1 MALLLNILHHH
12 FIGHI
17 ARTGRKVASSPK
29 VPPPKLTAQRLEL
42 HQHPPRRPSL
52 DGLEQITD
60 RNVRRYRYEDVNVVP
75 GDMPLENLNVFGLTN
90 FTHQLPQPRSYL
102 ACKNRRAVFGD
113 PDQMILAFPARVTYD
128 SHQPLWRL
136 LWFVNLSASRRGKLH
151 FSSELSNCGSPLA
164 EPRVCLSEVKDDRR
178 VRRF

>member
-1 MALLLNILHHH
+1 MLLNILHHH

-102 ACKNRRAVFGD
+102 ACKNRLAVFGD

-128 SHQPLWRL
+128 SHQPPMEAPLVREFERFTTWETSLFFGTVKLRE
-136 LWFVNLSASRRGKLH
+136 SPGRAASLPK
-151 FSSELSNCGSPLA
+151 
-164 EPRVCLSEVKDDRR
+164 
-178 VRRF
+178 